1 MRRILLAAIL
11 LASAGYADAAPKSD
25 SVANATPKRD
35 GVAKAAPKSD
45 SVAKAAPKSD
55 SVAKVAPKG
64 DSVAKATPKG
74 DRVAKAATKGD
85 RVAKAAPKGDRVA
98 DAEPK
103 SDKVAKATPKSGGV
117 GLALDEVRTLTFK
130 DPIATVYV
138 GNPSIADVTMID
150 ARHAFVQ
157 GKSYGHTNIVALDKE
172 NTQVF
177 DTYVSV
183 SGGAGGGT
191 VTLNRGAQR
200 ITLSCAGGRCEP
212 APTPGDDQKSYDAEN
227 TQLNNH
233 QAAAHNMAVADSKPA
248 N

>member
-11 LASAGYADAAPKSD
+11 LASAGYADAAPKHFKAALMD
-25 SVANATPKRD
+25 
-35 GVAKAAPKSD
+35 AKAAPKD
-45 SVAKAAPKSD
+45 AVAAPND
-55 SVAKVAPKG
+55 T
-64 DSVAKATPKG
+64 DATPKG
-74 DRVAKAATKGD
+74 AKPLRKG
-85 RVAKAAPKGDRVA
+85 
-98 DAEPK
+98 E
-103 SDKVAKATPKSGGV
+103 GV
-117 GLALDEVRTLTFK
+117 GLSLDEVRTVTFK
-130 DPIATVYV
+130 DPIATIYV

-177 DTYVSV
+177 NTYVSV
-183 SGGAGGGT
+183 SGSAGGGT

-200 ITLSCAGGRCEP
+200 ITLSCGGGRCEP
-212 APTPGDDQKSYDAEN
+212 SPTPGDDQKSFDAEN

-233 QAAAHNMAVADSKPA
+233 QAVARTVAVADSKPA